1 MDCMKE
7 LMRYSYMLIYKVRV
21 YRTGK
26 RRRIKGAIT
35 ASFTI
40 YVASI

>member
-7 LMRYSYMLIYKVRV
+7 LMGYSYMLIYKVGE
-21 YRTGK
+21 YTGEV
-26 RRRIKGAIT
+26 RERIKGAIT

-40 YVASI
+40 YVTSI